1 MIVGHHFVPLTLPT
15 TACHLPTTQTN
26 PVYHREDTRTQQ
38 DTRDQTKMAPAIK
51 TKKVEV
57 EKDEESG
64 VMKTEVRSVEYPH
77 LDFLFLNCVIF
88 QEETE
93 SL

>member
-1 MIVGHHFVPLTLPT
+1 
-15 TACHLPTTQTN
+15 
-26 PVYHREDTRTQQ
+26 
-38 DTRDQTKMAPAIK
+38 MAPAIK

-57 EKDEESG
+57 VQDEESG
-64 VMKTEVRSVEYPH
+64 VMKTEVRSVEY
-77 LDFLFLNCVIF
+77 LDLDLLFLNCVIF